1 MYHKLMAI
9 SSSSWGAK
17 KQEPAQQ
24 TRRKKGAP
32 SLCSSPQSR
41 HFSFRCSPARFS
53 LSRGFPCSLFRI
65 ISSRTG
71 ADISSRTVS
80 KVTLKRAAK
89 AITLSRSSLSPSFST
104 PLSLSLSP
112 LSPPALSLSLSP
124 LSLPPI
130 SLSLSLSL
138 SLFPLTHP
146 SPPPHRLLRSL
157 HPLRPP
163 LPPPRT
169 PGRTRRTSRT

>member
-1 MYHKLMAI
+1 MYPKLMAI

-89 AITLSRSSLSPSFST
+89 AITLSRSSLSASFST
-104 PLSLSLSP
+104 TLSLSLP
-112 LSPPALSLSLSP
+112 SLSP
-124 LSLPPI
+124 R
-130 SLSLSLSL
+130 SLSLSL

>member
-1 MYHKLMAI
+1 MAI

-89 AITLSRSSLSPSFST
+89 AITLSRSSLSASFST
-104 PLSLSLSP
+104 TLSLSLSPRSLSLSLSP
-112 LSPPALSLSLSP
+112 LSPPD
-124 LSLPPI
+124 
-130 SLSLSLSL
+130 LSL

-146 SPPPHRLLRSL
+146 SPPPHRHLRSL